1 MTGVIVVVMVSTAA
15 TIMIV
20 IRVASIGTIAEAI
33 EVTTNM
39 IDVIVEVTKGETG
52 VQHQQYCI
60 LAMMLYKVRSQCL
73 KIT

>member
-52 VQHQQYCI
+52 VQQYCI
-60 LAMMLYKVRSQCL
+60 LAMMLCKVMFENYL
-73 KIT
+73 KCHI